1 MPMSDVD
8 YNLQKLKRKI
18 TFGGE
23 TEKRC
28 LNAAGLELSLKM
40 DRTQILMVIRREI
53 LSQANKIELYSL
65 GNMVSLKNIF
75 EEKEGKMVGE

>member
-1 MPMSDVD
+1 MSDVD